1 LRFFLTI
8 LFTFVLTAYSLDLL
22 GQNIELDVKKQP
34 LNKVLLDLSTRS
46 GINISFDNELV
57 SNYYITAHKNFSGF
71 DEAISFLLKKIP
83 LSYELSNNVYL
94 IFSSPE
100 KKVDARDSLFF
111 SGTIF
116 DHTTYEPLPYSF
128 LCINDKYMY
137 SDVRG
142 CFSYSEDF
150 TDSLKIAI
158 SYLGYGSIDTIIPS
172 SSKLLKQEF
181 FLQPSSTNIKE
192 ITVNKSPIMNQPII
206 GRETG
211 KIKMNAQIAHYLP
224 GIGDNSLFQFLTLM
238 PGISQVSGNNS
249 GISIWGGSSEN
260 IMIEFDG
267 IRLFNTNHFYGNIGM
282 INPLSIKDIEVFKG
296 ATSADFAETES
307 GLIKITG
314 KKGNRIM
321 PSFTAEINNL
331 TLNALFETP
340 AGANNT
346 LLFAMRGMY
355 RNPQNTIF
363 FKQNNNTV
371 YIPDFKTTM
380 SVPYNKVETD
390 YIFGDAQLKFSG
402 SSNDKNN
409 YYINLYQSYDH
420 SKFTPDTTVE
430 DIPFANSLKQR
441 WGNSG
446 ISVYYNQ
453 LWREN
458 FSSDILAGLSSNF
471 ETYDNELILQSN
483 QDQTI
488 SRTNSQTRNQLW
500 DFSVKN
506 INTINTR
513 NNQQIKFGIG
523 VDYFLIDQQFSN
535 NDTLQ
540 SSSEGQ
546 NILPHLFIQNK
557 FNLGNHFVADI
568 GIKTTYSSTAKKIF
582 FSPNLSLTALISNS
596 FSAGINL
603 GQSHQF
609 VSKIPIVFS
618 DFTNKSFFT
627 LADDDKVPVSSSN
640 QLSTSINFIRPNYQ
654 VSVEAYFKNFQ
665 NISEYVPD
673 IIDSSKSKPENGKN
687 GNIES
692 GYYTGKGYSR
702 GISIYNQIML
712 GKFTSWFSYSLNES
726 MRKIPGLYGDRYIN
740 SLNNY
745 KHEIKVATIY
755 QLWKFNF
762 SASYIFCSGRS
773 QHGFDELTPPEN
785 KNLPVLKPYNR
796 FDIGLNFKTT
806 IRKIEL
812 ETGCSM
818 LNVLNSQN
826 LNYFNLKPDMR
837 EIKSNDSNNLF
848 FELNSLPRS
857 FCLYL
862 KIKL

>member
-1 LRFFLTI
+1 MRFFLAI
-8 LFTFVLTAYSLDLL
+8 LFTFVITAYSLNLL
-22 GQNIELDVKKQP
+22 GQNIEIDVKKQP
-34 LNKVLLDLSTRS
+34 LNKVLLDLSSRS
-46 GINISFDNELV
+46 GINISFDNELA
-57 SNYYITAHKNFSGF
+57 SNYYVTAHKKFSNF
-71 DEAISFLLKKIP
+71 DEAISFLLKRLP

-100 KKVDARDSLFF
+100 KKIDAKDSLFF

-128 LCINDKYMY
+128 LCINNKYLY

-150 TDSLKIAI
+150 TDSLKVAI
-158 SYLGYGSIDTIIPS
+158 SYLGYGTIDTIIS
-172 SSKLLKQEF
+172 SNSRLLKQEF
-181 FLQPSSTNIKE
+181 FLQPSSIKIKE
-192 ITVNKSPIMNQPII
+192 ITINKSPAISQPII

-211 KIKMNAQIAHYLP
+211 KIKLNAQAAHYLP

-260 IMIEFDG
+260 ITIEFDG

-282 INPLSIKDIEVFKG
+282 INPLSIKDIEVYKG
-296 ATSADFAETES
+296 ATSADCAESES

-314 KKGNRIM
+314 KKGNRIN

-340 AGANNT
+340 AGVNNT
-346 LLFAMRGMY
+346 LLLALRGIY
-355 RNPQNTIF
+355 RNPENTMF

-380 SVPYNKVETD
+380 PFQNNHVKTD

-402 SSNDKNN
+402 SVGDKNN

-420 SKFTPDTTVE
+420 SSFSPDTTVE

-446 ISVYYNQ
+446 ISAYFNQ
-453 LWREN
+453 LWSEN

-471 ETYDNELILQSN
+471 ETYDNDLILQNTSE
-483 QDQTI
+483 QTV
-488 SRTNSQTRNQLW
+488 SRAESQTRNQLW
-500 DFSVKN
+500 DLSVKN
-506 INTINTR
+506 INTINTQ
-513 NNQQIKFGIG
+513 NNQRIKFGVG
-523 VDYFLIDQQFSN
+523 ADYFTINQQFGV
-535 NDTLQ
+535 NDTVQ
-540 SSSEGQ
+540 NSVESQ
-546 NILPHLFIQNK
+546 NILPYLFLQDK
-557 FNLGNHFVADI
+557 FNLGSHLVADA

-582 FSPNLSLTALISNS
+582 ISPNLSVTALLTNS
-596 FSAGINL
+596 LSVGINM

-609 VSKIPIVFS
+609 ISKIPIVFS

-627 LADDDKVPVSSSN
+627 LADENQIPVVTSN
-640 QLSTSINFIRPNYQ
+640 QLSASINFIRPTYQ
-654 VSVEAYFKNFQ
+654 VTVEAYLKDNQ
-665 NISEYVPD
+665 NISEYVPE
-673 IIDSSKSKPENGKN
+673 IIDSMKFKPDYRLT

-692 GYYTGKGYSR
+692 GYYSGKGYSR
-702 GISIYNQIML
+702 GFSIYNQL
-712 GKFTSWFSYSLNES
+712 TLNKFTSWFSYSLNES

-745 KHEIKVATIY
+745 KHEIKVAAIY
-755 QLWKFNF
+755 QWWKLNF
-762 SASYIFCSGRS
+762 SASYILCSGKS
-773 QHGFDELTPPEN
+773 QHGFDEFIPHDN
-785 KNLPVLKPYNR
+785 KNFPVLKPYNR
-796 FDIGLNFKTT
+796 FDIGFNFKTN
-806 IRKIEL
+806 IKKIEL
-812 ETGCSM
+812 ETGCSV
-818 LNVLNSQN
+818 LNVLNSEN
-826 LNYFNLKPDMR
+826 LNYFNLKPDMPG
-837 EIKSNDSNNLF
+837 IQSNNSNNLF

-857 FCLYL
+857 VCLYL